1 MISYVVY
8 NELDKE
14 KWNNCIARSV
24 NGQVYAFSWYL
35 DSTCEHWDALVEDD
49 YRAVMPLPSRKK
61 LGFFYI
67 FPPTLTQ
74 QLGVFSDK
82 EISAS
87 EVAAFIHAIPAKF
100 KYVETLINYG
110 NPHEK
115 LKTAKK
121 THINLELDLG
131 KPYSEIHKAYSE
143 NLRRNLKKISESY
156 FSIKREDTLENLI
169 TIFKNNREAK
179 IGTLP
184 RDFYDVLRKIALASG
199 GQDCGELWN
208 IYSSG
213 ELQAGIFFVKGCGR
227 AVFLFSASTDD
238 AKKHHAMPYL
248 IDFFIRAYAGSPLI
262 LDFEGSDNPNLARF
276 YRSFGATERN
286 YLKIEFSAFPDLIIK
301 IIKYLLKIKNKLL

>member
-1 MISYVVY
+1 MICYVAH
-8 NELDKE
+8 NELDKD
-14 KWNNCIARSV
+14 KWNACITRSI
-24 NGQVYAFSWYL
+24 NGHVYAYSWYL

-49 YRAVMPLPSRKK
+49 YIAVMPLPFRKK
-61 LGFFYI
+61 AGFLYI

-74 QLGVFSDK
+74 QLGVFSCED
-82 EISAS
+82 ISAS
-87 EVAAFIHAIPAKF
+87 KVEDFIHAIPSKF
-100 KYVETLINYG
+100 KYVETLLNFG
-110 NPHEK
+110 NPPEK
-115 LKTAKK
+115 IKAVKK
-121 THINLELDLG
+121 KHINLELNLN
-131 KPYSEIHKAYSE
+131 KPYAEIQKMYSE